1 MRSRCAGRGV
11 AIAAMMLAVASIA
24 RVAVAQAP
32 NPDPARFASEIHAF
46 EAWDA
51 KNSTPAHAILFVG
64 SSTIRMWTTAERFS
78 NLPII
83 NRGFG
88 GSEISDVNHY
98 IQETTLK
105 YRADVIVFYAGDND
119 INDKKTPTQVLGD
132 FQSFVKRVLAAKP
145 DTEILF
151 ISIKPSTLRWALW
164 PEMRDANALIQKYCE
179 STPHLHYVDTV
190 PPMFGADGKPRA
202 ELLAS
207 DGLHLSPA
215 GYDIWTDIVSKAIAA
230 VRKP

>member
-1 MRSRCAGRGV
+1 
-11 AIAAMMLAVASIA
+11 MMLAVASIA

-51 KNSTPAHAILFVG
+51 KNSTPAHAVLFVG
-64 SSTIRMWTTAERFS
+64 SSTIRMWTTADRFPS
-78 NLPII
+78 LPVI

-98 IQETTLK
+98 IRETTLK
-105 YRADVIVFYAGDND
+105 YGADVIVFYAGDNH
-119 INDKKTPTQVLGD
+119 INHNNTPAQVLGD
-132 FQSFVKRVLAAKP
+132 FQSFVKSVLAAKP
-145 DTEILF
+145 DTEMLF

-164 PEMRDANALIQKYCE
+164 PEMREANELIRKYCE

-190 PPMFGADGKPRA
+190 PSTLGADGKPRA

>member
-1 MRSRCAGRGV
+1 
-11 AIAAMMLAVASIA
+11 MMLVAASVA
-24 RVAVAQAP
+24 RVAAAQAP
-32 NPDPARFASEIHAF
+32 DPDPARFASEIHAF

-51 KNSTPAHAILFVG
+51 KNSTPAHAVLFVG
-64 SSTIRMWTTAERFS
+64 SSTIRMWTTAERFP
-78 NLPII
+78 NLQVI

-105 YRADVIVFYAGDND
+105 YGADVIVFYAGDND
-119 INDKKTPTQVLGD
+119 INDKKTPVQVLGD
-132 FQSFVKRVLAAKP
+132 FQSFVKSVLTAKA

-151 ISIKPSTLRWALW
+151 VSIKPSTLRWALW
-164 PEMRDANALIQKYCE
+164 PEMRDANALIEKYCE

-202 ELLAS
+202 DLLAS
-207 DGLHLSPA
+207 DGLHLSSA
-215 GYDIWTDIVSKAIAA
+215 GYDIWTEIVSKAIAA